1 MVSSQKMHQRSSQAE
16 SLVYTNFLD
25 ICQLIQHHAD
35 LGFFEME
42 VFVDKKNAEKYA
54 RKLRS
59 KKYYCA
65 VFHFES
71 LKNESRLYVSWISNF

>member
-1 MVSSQKMHQRSSQAE
+1 MVNSRKMYQRSSQAE
-16 SLVYTNFLD
+16 SLVYINFLD
-25 ICQLIQHHAD
+25 ICELIQHHAD

-54 RKLRS
+54 SKLRK

-71 LKNESRLYVSWISNF
+71 LNKESRLYVSWISNF